1 MRVNGYRDL
10 PKDTEICQENTD
22 KLRDFEESI
31 PIKLLDNNNKETQG
45 KTDLAKEKNNEN
57 QKIVEKEKNSKKT
70 ETEEKKTNNGDEIVS
85 HYKNLNQA
93 LNDFFSSEEGEEESE
108 PEEHE
113 ANK

>member
-1 MRVNGYRDL
+1 MRVNGYKDL
-10 PKDTEICQENTD
+10 PKDTEFCQENTD

-31 PIKLLDNNNKETQG
+31 PIKIQENNNKEAQG
-45 KTDLAKEKNNEN
+45 KTDLTKEKNNEN
-57 QKIVEKEKNSKKT
+57 QKIIEKEKITKKN
-70 ETEEKKTNNGDEIVS
+70 ENEEKKNNGDEIVS

-108 PEEHE
+108 SEEHE